1 MYTWSWRWSGYCK
14 SVEFRQK
21 FEFPGTLTIEEVYF
35 DARSIIFPED
45 GNVDVS
51 KISDRGNQRKKYIYL
66 NDKKN
71 YSVLKMILRM
81 KKAAKESKRSLN
93 EN

>member
-1 MYTWSWRWSGYCK
+1 MWNSG
-14 SVEFRQK
+14 QK

-35 DARSIIFPED
+35 NARSIIFPED

-66 NDKKN
+66 SDKKI
-71 YSVLKMILRM
+71 IL
-81 KKAAKESKRSLN
+81 S
-93 EN
+93 

>member
-1 MYTWSWRWSGYCK
+1 MWNSG
-14 SVEFRQK
+14 QK

-35 DARSIIFPED
+35 NARSIIFPED

-81 KKAAKESKRSLN
+81 KKVAKESKRSLN